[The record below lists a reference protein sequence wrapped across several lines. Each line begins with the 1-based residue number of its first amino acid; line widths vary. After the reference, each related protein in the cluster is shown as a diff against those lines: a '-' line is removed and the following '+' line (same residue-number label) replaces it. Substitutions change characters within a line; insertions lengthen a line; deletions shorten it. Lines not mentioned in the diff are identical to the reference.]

1 MYEELCTIYI
11 ERKRGRLDERR
22 PRMHPRQRHAHAFQ
36 AEEGGR
42 GGSAREGVNGRAA
55 GHPGSEN
62 PEKYV
67 IVSSTVITKN
77 RTNER
82 RNERL
87 NVARVGVR
95 ASPPPFPTAPPF
107 SPSRMDTG
115 LPVRSSPPSPSS
127 PRSRLFFPSS
137 RTASAADAVIVRCS
151 SRCIV
156 VRNNDFIKIHARGR
170 R

>member
-1 MYEELCTIYI
+1 
-11 ERKRGRLDERR
+11 
-22 PRMHPRQRHAHAFQ
+22 MHPGESGRNG
-36 AEEGGR
+36 EG
-42 GGSAREGVNGRAA
+42 STREGVNGRAA

-87 NVARVGVR
+87 NVARVGVHAFPPPPSSR
-95 ASPPPFPTAPPF
+95 SHHPFLPLEWIPASPFLFCLPP
-107 SPSRMDTG
+107 
-115 LPVRSSPPSPSS
+115 PVPPPSPPAPVPGS
-127 PRSRLFFPSS
+127 LFFPSS
-137 RTASAADAVIVRCS
+137 HSLHLRISAADAVIVRCS

-156 VRNNDFIKIHARGR
+156 ARNNDFIKIHARGHR
-170 R
+170 